1 MPRLLTNWVYYNFV
15 LALTYTYFFL
25 FLQYLISQFG
35 WRGAL
40 IIMAGI
46 ALQSLWLTALCR
58 EPPNSPRRTTKQQT
72 SGCSV
77 VARGLIDFS
86 LLRNPIFVVTLL
98 GLTCLS
104 LTVNLAYQHS
114 PSRGYH
120 IGLTREEAASIPMS
134 TSVGS
139 LACRVPMGFVFM
151 KKGINR
157 TALLAGCMFFAG
169 VVMAST
175 ALVRTYWFYMI
186 YGFML
191 GSAIGKYLVLFEDL
205 NARIRYLDKDK

>member
-1 MPRLLTNWVYYNFV
+1 MPRLLTNWIYDNFV
-15 LALTYTYFFL
+15 LARKYIFL
-25 FLQYLISQFG
+25 FLQYLIFQFG
-35 WRGAL
+35 WRGAF

-58 EPPNSPRRTTKQQT
+58 EPPNSPRRSKNKQT

-86 LLRNPIFVVTLL
+86 LLRDPIFVVTLL

-114 PSRGYH
+114 PSRGYY

-134 TSVGS
+134 TSIGS

-157 TALLAGCMFFAG
+157 TALLAGCMFVAG
-169 VVMAST
+169 VVMVST

-186 YGFML
+186 YGFIL
-191 GSAIGKYLVLFEDL
+191 GAAIGKYWVLFEDL